1 MSEDA
6 NLKELTKR
14 LATKKNLPK
23 FEPVNLTLD
32 MLIREGERLAYEQE
46 MVNQHNLARD
56 YFRNFGEVINLGVNV
71 DILPLEFCWPLK
83 FLIPSIFLHD
93 ICTLCDIF
101 SIISTERWGASWPWR
116 GRWLVRMICRSI
128 ITYELRHTYLSISR
142 LF

>member
-32 MLIREGERLAYEQE
+32 MLIREGQRLAYEQE

-56 YFRNFGEVINLGVNV
+56 YFRNFGEVIPIYYGNRLFADGV
-71 DILPLEFCWPLK
+71 LLSHLHGT
-83 FLIPSIFLHD
+83 FLHD
-93 ICTLCDIF
+93 WICNLHEMF
-101 SIISTERWGASWPWR
+101 NIISAERWGASWPWR
-116 GRWLVRMICRSI
+116 GRWLV
-128 ITYELRHTYLSISR
+128 
-142 LF
+142 

>member
-23 FEPVNLTLD
+23 FEPVNLTLY

-56 YFRNFGEVINLGVNV
+56 YFRNFGEVIPIYYGN
-71 DILPLEFCWPLK
+71 
-83 FLIPSIFLHD
+83 
-93 ICTLCDIF
+93 
-101 SIISTERWGASWPWR
+101 
-116 GRWLVRMICRSI
+116 
-128 ITYELRHTYLSISR
+128 R
-142 LF
+142 LFADVYYCRIYTVHSCMIGSATYMKCLI